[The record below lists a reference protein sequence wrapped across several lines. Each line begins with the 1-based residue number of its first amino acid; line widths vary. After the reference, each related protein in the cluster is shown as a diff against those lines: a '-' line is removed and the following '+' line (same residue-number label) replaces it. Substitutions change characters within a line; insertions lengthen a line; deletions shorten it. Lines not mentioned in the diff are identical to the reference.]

1 MSFITVGNALG
12 CTINSHRSGWDGN
25 ICKNA
30 ETWNCSAK
38 QQFRTDYCQQ
48 GDPRCY
54 HIHIFED
61 HDPHC
66 LIDDLGIGW
75 LLEPY
80 PEALNNQILLFW
92 GKRFQE
98 PRGISEITTRPKD
111 YVFGAYR
118 VRSVSQQ
125 KINEFKTLWRIE
137 PYPDGWTRFQLP
149 HILTVYYK
157 SILGGVYLKEVN
169 RVAVENMFEKAAEQA
184 NSPNPNW
191 HDPHDIERFNY
202 FHEHLSEW
210 LEAGK
215 DNAQHIQE
223 LMHDTPTRNY
233 GRSLPMLP
241 QTSSN
246 NGIISGSSGILRPS
260 SPFDELKNFEARKA
274 PITPISPSLVKPSV
288 PRGTVEPLS
297 PSYPLLE
304 KDSGRGEKIKA
315 VYSKDV
321 LEAIMAVSLTKNILI
336 LTGNPGV
343 GKSTLAIDLIDDAER
358 KLIVPVGST
367 WRGREDLLGY
377 VNPISNEFEPTEFTK
392 FLAKAEAAWRKG
404 DKRTHLVIF
413 EEFNLSQPEYWFA
426 DILVRSQYPDDQE
439 KLRTIELG
447 GKSIRGVSNTS
458 RILITPTLRFVA
470 TINNDHTTLS
480 LSPRVLD
487 RASIV
492 ELTLEPRATIDRA
505 RLYLEEM
512 QIMAIEELD
521 ALLKYKGAM
530 FSLRAAES
538 LRRCLDNLQIL
549 EMNSPWDALDIV
561 LLQQVLTK
569 VRLMV
574 GDPSNDSLMQSLEDW
589 SESYGKYLRKCANLI
604 NSWAEALKDGRDVIQ
619 A

>member
-1 MSFITVGNALG
+1 MTYYITAGNGLG
-12 CTINSHRSGWDGN
+12 CTINSHRKGWDGS

-54 HIHIFED
+54 HIHIFEEVN
-61 HDPHC
+61 PYC

-80 PEALNNQILLFW
+80 PEALNDQILLFW

-98 PRGISEITTRPKD
+98 PRGINEIATRPKD

-118 VRSVSQQ
+118 VKSVSAQ

-137 PYPDGWTRFQLP
+137 PYPDGWVRFQMP
-149 HILTVYYK
+149 YILTVYYK
-157 SILGGVYLKEVN
+157 SIVGGVYLKEVN

-184 NSPNPNW
+184 SSPNPNW
-191 HDPHDIERFNY
+191 YETKDAERFEY
-202 FHEHLSEW
+202 FHKNLHDWFELARDTAQRVQEREGRSASAKLPSNNNILTLRGTGTPVLSEEVTKT
-210 LEAGK
+210 LDPKKLSTTPSTPPKKQGEA
-215 DNAQHIQE
+215 
-223 LMHDTPTRNY
+223 
-233 GRSLPMLP
+233 
-241 QTSSN
+241 
-246 NGIISGSSGILRPS
+246 
-260 SPFDELKNFEARKA
+260 
-274 PITPISPSLVKPSV
+274 TPI
-288 PRGTVEPLS
+288 
-297 PSYPLLE
+297 YPLIE
-304 KDSGRGEKIKA
+304 KDTVRQKIKSL
-315 VYSKDV
+315 YGKEV
-321 LEAIMAVSLTKNILI
+321 LDAIMAVSLTKNMLI
-336 LTGNPGV
+336 LTGAPGI
-343 GKSTLAIDLIDDAER
+343 GKSTLAIELVDDIDR

-377 VNPISNEFEPTEFTK
+377 VNPISNEFEPSEFTK
-392 FLAKAEAAWRKG
+392 FLCKAEAAWRKN
-404 DKRTHLVIF
+404 DRHTYLVIF

-426 DILVRSQYPDDQE
+426 DILVRSQYADNQE

-447 GKSIRGVSNTS
+447 GKSIRGVSKDS
-458 RILITPTLRFVA
+458 GSKVFITPAVRFVA

-492 ELTLEPRATIDRA
+492 ELNFEPRIIIDRA
-505 RLYLEEM
+505 RLDLEEK

-538 LRRCLDNLQIL
+538 LKRCLENLEVL
-549 EMNSPWDALDIV
+549 DMPNPWDVLDLV

-574 GDPSNDSLMQSLEDW
+574 GDPSNDSLMQGLEDW
-589 SESYGKYLRKCANLI
+589 SSSYGKFLRKCASLI
-604 NSWAEALKDGRDVIQ
+604 NIWSEALKDGRDVIQ

>member
-1 MSFITVGNALG
+1 MSFITTGNALG
-12 CTINSHRSGWDGN
+12 CTINSHRRGWDGS

-54 HIHIFED
+54 HIHIFEEAN
-61 HDPHC
+61 PYC

-98 PRGISEITTRPKD
+98 PRGISDINTRPKD

-118 VRSVSQQ
+118 VRSVSPQ
-125 KINEFKTLWRIE
+125 KINEFKTLWKIE
-137 PYPDGWTRFQLP
+137 PYPDGWTRFQQP
-149 HILTVYYK
+149 YILTVYYK
-157 SILGGVYLKEVN
+157 SIIGGVYLKEVN

-184 NSPNPNW
+184 RSPHPNW
-191 HDPHDIERFNY
+191 HNAKDAERFEN
-202 FHEHLSEW
+202 FHTHLYEW
-210 LEAGK
+210 FETAREDAL
-215 DNAQHIQE
+215 QIQQNMVHTYTSRSTPSV
-223 LMHDTPTRNY
+223 LSRSPFVDLKNLDLKKTPTTAVT
-233 GRSLPMLP
+233 
-241 QTSSN
+241 TSTKPTTPK
-246 NGIISGSSGILRPS
+246 NGFTIY
-260 SPFDELKNFEARKA
+260 A
-274 PITPISPSLVKPSV
+274 
-288 PRGTVEPLS
+288 
-297 PSYPLLE
+297 LLE
-304 KDSGRGEKIKA
+304 KESAKEKIKNA
-315 VYSKDV
+315 YNKDV
-321 LEAIMAVSLTKNILI
+321 LDSVMAVSLTKNILI

-343 GKSTLAIDLIDDAER
+343 GKSTLATELIDEPER

-377 VNPISNEFEPTEFTK
+377 VNPISNEFEPTDFTK
-392 FLAKAEAAWRKG
+392 FLCKAEIAWRKN
-404 DKRTHLVIF
+404 DKRTYMVIF

-439 KLRTIELG
+439 KMRQIELG
-447 GKSIRGVSNTS
+447 GKSIRGISNNTS
-458 RILITPTLRFVA
+458 KVFISPALRFVA

-487 RASIV
+487 RASII
-492 ELTLEPRATIDRA
+492 ELTLEPRTTLERA
-505 RLYLEEM
+505 KLELDEK
-512 QIMAIEELD
+512 QIMSIEELD
-521 ALLKYKGAM
+521 ALLKYKNAM
-530 FSLRAAES
+530 FSLRSAES
-538 LRRCLDNLQIL
+538 LKRCIENLQQL
-549 EMNSPWDALDIV
+549 EMNSSWDALDTV

-574 GDPSNDSLMQSLEDW
+574 GDPANDSLMQGLEEW
-589 SESYGKYLRKCANLI
+589 SENYGKYLRKCASLI
-604 NSWAEALKDGRDVIQ
+604 NNWAEALKDGRDVIQ

>member
-1 MSFITVGNALG
+1 MSYITIGNALG
-12 CTINSHRSGWDGN
+12 CTINSHRKGWDGS
-25 ICKNA
+25 ICLNA
-30 ETWNCSAK
+30 ETWSCSAK

-54 HIHIFED
+54 HIHVFEEGN
-61 HDPHC
+61 PYC

-80 PEALNNQILLFW
+80 PDALNDQILLFW

-98 PRGISEITTRPKD
+98 PRGISEIATRPKD

-118 VRSVSQQ
+118 VRKVSPQ

-137 PYPDGWTRFQLP
+137 PYPDGWVRFQQP
-149 HILTVYYK
+149 YVLTVYYK
-157 SILGGVYLKEVN
+157 SIIGGVYLKEVN

-184 NSPNPNW
+184 SSPNPNW
-191 HDPHDIERFNY
+191 HTEKDEQRFEH
-202 FHEHLSEW
+202 FHRNLADWFEISRES
-210 LEAGK
+210 
-215 DNAQHIQE
+215 AQEVQE
-223 LMHDTPTRNY
+223 K
-233 GRSLPMLP
+233 
-241 QTSSN
+241 
-246 NGIISGSSGILRPS
+246 IISKSQTRTVASSAPVAVAR
-260 SPFDELKNFEARKA
+260 SPFDDLKNLDVKKA
-274 PITPISPSLVKPSV
+274 QQPSLATLTRPK
-288 PRGTVEPLS
+288 S
-297 PSYPLLE
+297 PELLPPTYPLVE
-304 KDSGRGEKIKA
+304 KDYIREKIKHT
-315 VYSKDV
+315 YGQDI
-321 LEAIMAVSLTKNILI
+321 LDAITTSSLTKNILI

-343 GKSTLAIDLIDDAER
+343 GKSTLAVELNDDHER
-358 KLIVPVGST
+358 KLIVSVGST

-392 FLAKAEAAWRKG
+392 FLFRAEAAWRKN
-404 DKRTHLVIF
+404 DRRTYLVIF

-439 KLRTIELG
+439 KLRTLDLG
-447 GKSIRGVSNTS
+447 GKSIRGVAASNS
-458 RILITPTLRFVA
+458 KVFIPPSIRFVA

-492 ELTLEPRATIDRA
+492 ELSYEARSILERA
-505 RLYLEEM
+505 RLYLEEQ

-538 LRRCLDNLQIL
+538 LKRCIDFLEQLDL
-549 EMNSPWDALDIV
+549 STTWDALDIV
-561 LLQQVLTK
+561 LMQQVLTK

-574 GDPSNDSLMQSLEDW
+574 GDPSNDSLMQGLEDW
-589 SESYGKYLRKCANLI
+589 SESYAKHLRKCASLI
-604 NSWAEALKDGRDVIQ
+604 NSWSEALKDGRDIIQ

>member
-1 MSFITVGNALG
+1 
-12 CTINSHRSGWDGN
+12 
-25 ICKNA
+25 
-30 ETWNCSAK
+30 
-38 QQFRTDYCQQ
+38 
-48 GDPRCY
+48 
-54 HIHIFED
+54 
-61 HDPHC
+61 
-66 LIDDLGIGW
+66 
-75 LLEPY
+75 
-80 PEALNNQILLFW
+80 
-92 GKRFQE
+92 
-98 PRGISEITTRPKD
+98 
-111 YVFGAYR
+111 
-118 VRSVSQQ
+118 
-125 KINEFKTLWRIE
+125 
-137 PYPDGWTRFQLP
+137 
-149 HILTVYYK
+149 
-157 SILGGVYLKEVN
+157 
-169 RVAVENMFEKAAEQA
+169 
-184 NSPNPNW
+184 
-191 HDPHDIERFNY
+191 
-202 FHEHLSEW
+202 
-210 LEAGK
+210 
-215 DNAQHIQE
+215 
-223 LMHDTPTRNY
+223 
-233 GRSLPMLP
+233 
-241 QTSSN
+241 
-246 NGIISGSSGILRPS
+246 
-260 SPFDELKNFEARKA
+260 
-274 PITPISPSLVKPSV
+274 LVKPQL
-288 PRGTVEPLS
+288 PRSNIEPLS

-377 VNPISNEFEPTEFTK
+377 VNPISNEFE
-392 FLAKAEAAWRKG
+392 AEAAWRKG
-404 DKRTHLVIF
+404 DKRTYLVIF

-447 GKSIRGVSNTS
+447 GKSIRGVANTS

-492 ELTLEPRATIDRA
+492 ELTLEPRATIERA

-538 LRRCLDNLQIL
+538 LRRCLDNLQTL

>member
-1 MSFITVGNALG
+1 MSYITVGNALG
-12 CTINSHRSGWDGN
+12 CTINSHRRGWDGS
-25 ICKNA
+25 ICLNA

-38 QQFRTDYCQQ
+38 QQFRADYCQQ

-54 HIHIFED
+54 HIHVFEEAN
-61 HDPHC
+61 PYC

-80 PEALNNQILLFW
+80 PDALNDQILLFW

-98 PRGISEITTRPKD
+98 PRGINEIATRPKD

-118 VRSVSQQ
+118 VKKVYPQ
-125 KINEFKTLWRIE
+125 KINEFKTLWKIE
-137 PYPDGWTRFQLP
+137 PYPDGWVRFQQP
-149 HILTVYYK
+149 YVLTVYYK
-157 SILGGVYLKEVN
+157 SIIGGVYLKEVN

-184 NSPNPNW
+184 SSPNPNW
-191 HDPHDIERFNY
+191 YSEQDAERFAY
-202 FHEHLSEW
+202 FHDNLSNWFEISR
-210 LEAGK
+210 ET
-215 DNAQHIQE
+215 AQNVQ
-223 LMHDTPTRNY
+223 NK
-233 GRSLPMLP
+233 
-241 QTSSN
+241 
-246 NGIISGSSGILRPS
+246 IISKSQTRTVAASVPPTPS
-260 SPFDELKNFEARKA
+260 TTTRSPFDDLKNLDVKKA
-274 PITPISPSLVKPSV
+274 QNTLTALTRPKNPELLPPTFPLV
-288 PRGTVEPLS
+288 
-297 PSYPLLE
+297 E
-304 KDSGRGEKIKA
+304 KESIKDKIKNA
-315 VYSKDV
+315 YGQDILDS
-321 LEAIMAVSLTKNILI
+321 ITTVSLTKNILI

-343 GKSTLAIDLIDDAER
+343 GKSTLAIDLTDDTER
-358 KLIVPVGST
+358 KLIVSVGST

-392 FLAKAEAAWRKG
+392 FLCKAEAAWRKN
-404 DKRTHLVIF
+404 DRRTYLVIF

-439 KLRTIELG
+439 KLRTLDLG
-447 GKSIRGVSNTS
+447 GKGIRGMSGNTS
-458 RILITPTLRFVA
+458 KVFITPAVRFVA

-492 ELTLEPRATIDRA
+492 ELSFEARNILERV
-505 RLYLEEM
+505 RLYLEEP

-538 LRRCLDNLQIL
+538 LKRCIDFLEQLDLNTT
-549 EMNSPWDALDIV
+549 WDALDIV
-561 LLQQVLTK
+561 LMQQVLTK

-574 GDPSNDSLMQSLEDW
+574 GDPSNDSLMQGLEDW
-589 SESYGKYLRKCANLI
+589 SESYGKHLRKCASLI
-604 NSWAEALKDGRDVIQ
+604 NSWSEALKDGRDIIQ

>member
-1 MSFITVGNALG
+1 MSFITIGNALG
-12 CTINSHRSGWDGN
+12 CTINSHRRGWDGS

-54 HIHIFED
+54 HIHIFEEGN
-61 HDPHC
+61 PFC

-98 PRGISEITTRPKD
+98 PRGISDINTRPKD

-118 VRSVSQQ
+118 VRSVYPQ
-125 KINEFKTLWRIE
+125 KINEFKTLWKIE
-137 PYPDGWTRFQLP
+137 PYPDGWTRFQQP
-149 HILTVYYK
+149 YILTVYYK
-157 SILGGVYLKEVN
+157 SIIGGVYLKEVN

-184 NSPNPNW
+184 SSPHPNW
-191 HDPHDIERFNY
+191 FTPKDAERFTH
-202 FHEHLSEW
+202 FHANLHEWFEAARDDALKLQQTMVPTYTKPLSMISAVKNPQ
-210 LEAGK
+210 LFDGLKNLDIKKTLTPASIVTLTPK
-215 DNAQHIQE
+215 P
-223 LMHDTPTRNY
+223 TPT
-233 GRSLPMLP
+233 
-241 QTSSN
+241 TTK
-246 NGIISGSSGILRPS
+246 NG
-260 SPFDELKNFEARKA
+260 A
-274 PITPISPSLVKPSV
+274 PA
-288 PRGTVEPLS
+288 
-297 PSYPLLE
+297 YPLLE
-304 KDSGRGEKIKA
+304 KDITKDKIKTI
-315 VYSKDV
+315 YSKETLDALMV
-321 LEAIMAVSLTKNILI
+321 ASLTKNIVI
-336 LTGNPGV
+336 LTGHPGV
-343 GKSTLAIDLIDDAER
+343 GKSSLAIDLIEDTER
-358 KLIVPVGST
+358 KLIVAVGST

-377 VNPISNEFEPTEFTK
+377 VNPISSEFEPTDFTR
-392 FLAKAEAAWRKG
+392 FLCKAEVGWRKN

-426 DILVRSQYPDDQE
+426 DMLVRSQYPDDQE

-447 GKSIRGVSNTS
+447 GKCIRGITTNTS
-458 RILITPTLRFVA
+458 RIFVSPALRFVA

-487 RASIV
+487 RASII
-492 ELTLEPRATIDRA
+492 ELTLEPRYTLERA
-505 RLYLEEM
+505 KLELDEK
-512 QIMAIEELD
+512 QIMSIEELD
-521 ALLKYKGAM
+521 ALLKYKNAL

-538 LRRCLDNLQIL
+538 LKRCIDNLHIL
-549 EMNSPWDALDIV
+549 DMNSTWDALDII

-574 GDPSNDSLMQSLEDW
+574 GDPANDSLMQGLEDW
-589 SESYGKYLRKCANLI
+589 SESYGKYLRKCATLI
-604 NSWAEALKDGRDVIQ
+604 DGWTEALKDGRDVIQ

>member
-1 MSFITVGNALG
+1 MNFITIGNALG
-12 CTINSHRSGWDGN
+12 CTINSHRRGWDGS

-54 HIHIFED
+54 HIHIFEQQQ
-61 HDPHC
+61 PYC

-98 PRGISEITTRPKD
+98 PRGISEINTRPKD

-125 KINEFKTLWRIE
+125 KINEFKTLWKIE
-137 PYPDGWTRFQLP
+137 PYDDGWTRFQQP

-157 SILGGVYLKEVN
+157 SIMGGVYLKEVN

-184 NSPNPNW
+184 ASPNPNW
-191 HDPHDIERFNY
+191 YEPEDAERFSY
-202 FHEHLSEW
+202 FHAHLGEWFDIARDESNRLREKLGVTSSSLVLPPRAINTHLSSPE
-210 LEAGK
+210 ESAVKNSVMG
-215 DNAQHIQE
+215 
-223 LMHDTPTRNY
+223 DT
-233 GRSLPMLP
+233 
-241 QTSSN
+241 
-246 NGIISGSSGILRPS
+246 
-260 SPFDELKNFEARKA
+260 LKNLNFEPKKFSDDLPVFQPR
-274 PITPISPSLVKPSV
+274 PTVKV
-288 PRGTVEPLS
+288 PP
-297 PSYPLLE
+297 PPYPLIE
-304 KDSGRGEKIKA
+304 KDSVKDKIRFT
-315 VYSKDV
+315 YGKDV
-321 LEAIMAVSLTKNILI
+321 LDAVMAVSITKNILI

-343 GKSTLAIDLIDDAER
+343 GKSTLATDLIDDSER
-358 KLIVPVGST
+358 KLIVTVGST

-377 VNPISNEFEPTEFTK
+377 VNPISNEFEPTEFTR
-392 FLAKAEAAWRKG
+392 FLAKAESAWRKN
-404 DKRTHLVIF
+404 DRRPYLVIF

-426 DILVRSQYPDDQE
+426 DILVRSQYPEDQE
-439 KLRTIELG
+439 RLRTLELG
-447 GKSIRGVSNTS
+447 GKSIRGIPNPANVSVS
-458 RILITPTLRFVA
+458 KLFISPALRFIA

-492 ELTLEPRATIDRA
+492 ELTLEPRTTLERA
-505 RLYLEEM
+505 KLELYDEK

-521 ALLKYKGAM
+521 ALLKYKNAM

-538 LRRCLDNLQIL
+538 LKRCIEQLELLDLN
-549 EMNSPWDALDIV
+549 NSWDALDIV

-574 GDPSNDSLMQSLEDW
+574 GDPANENLMQALEEW
-589 SESYGKYLRKCANLI
+589 NESYGKYLRKCASLI
-604 NSWAEALKDGRDVIQ
+604 NSWSEALKEGRDVIQ

>member
-12 CTINSHRSGWDGN
+12 CTINSHRRGWDGS
-25 ICKNA
+25 ICRNA

-54 HIHIFED
+54 HIHIFEEEN
-61 HDPHC
+61 PYC

-80 PEALNNQILLFW
+80 PEALDNQVLLFW

-98 PRGISEITTRPKD
+98 PRGISDINTRPKD

-118 VRSVSQQ
+118 VRNVVAQ
-125 KINEFKTLWRIE
+125 KVNEFKTLWKIE
-137 PYPDGWTRFQLP
+137 PYPNEWVRFQQP

-157 SILGGVYLKEVN
+157 SIIGGVYLKEVN

-184 NSPNPNW
+184 KNPNPNW
-191 HDPHDIERFNY
+191 YRQQDTDKFSY
-202 FHEHLSEW
+202 FHEHLQEW
-210 LEAGK
+210 FEKAR
-215 DNAQHIQE
+215 DSAQQLQQE
-223 LMHDTPTRNY
+223 MVHTYTKPVTLSLPPQNRGPFADSLRNY
-233 GRSLPMLP
+233 DVKK
-241 QTSSN
+241 
-246 NGIISGSSGILRPS
+246 
-260 SPFDELKNFEARKA
+260 SPA
-274 PITPISPSLVKPSV
+274 TPIVPVKSIKSDFV
-288 PRGTVEPLS
+288 T
-297 PSYPLLE
+297 YPLLE
-304 KDSGRGEKIKA
+304 KESVKEKIKST
-315 VYSKDV
+315 YSKEV
-321 LEAIMAVSLTKNILI
+321 LDALMAVSLTKNILI
-336 LTGNPGV
+336 ITGNPGV
-343 GKSTLAIDLIDDAER
+343 GKSSLASELIDDPER

-377 VNPISNEFEPTEFTK
+377 INPISNEFEPTDFTR
-392 FLAKAEAAWRKG
+392 FLHKAETSWRKN
-404 DKRTHLVIF
+404 DKRTCMVIF

-426 DILVRSQYPDDQE
+426 DVLVRSQYPDDQD

-447 GKSIRGVSNTS
+447 GKNIRGVTTNNSKV
-458 RILITPTLRFVA
+458 LIAPTLRFVA

-487 RASIV
+487 RASII
-492 ELTLEPRATIDRA
+492 ELSLEPRNTLERA
-505 RLYLEEM
+505 KLNLEEK
-512 QIMAIEELD
+512 QIMSIEELD
-521 ALLKYKGAM
+521 ALLKYKNAM

-538 LRRCLDNLQIL
+538 LKRCIENLQL
-549 EMNSPWDALDIV
+549 LDMSSSWDALDIV

-574 GDPSNDSLMQSLEDW
+574 GDPANDSLIQGLEDW
-589 SESYGKYLRKCANLI
+589 TESYGKYLRKCASLI
-604 NSWAEALKDGRDVIQ
+604 NSWMEALKDGRDVVQ